1 MNAEDYKG
9 GHDCTG
15 CAGCVTQVDKG
26 ILDVD
31 VATTMK
37 AESETEC
44 SERCALKIDC
54 SAWAFSASK
63 GECYITN
70 STQPKFVN
78 ATVEAK
84 MIAGKRCP
92 GRARKMS

>member
-31 VATTMK
+31 VAATTE
-37 AESETEC
+37 AENEVEC

-54 SAWAFSASK
+54 SAWAFSSFPRK
-63 GECYITN
+63 CEITN
-70 STQPKFVN
+70 STKPSFVN
-78 ATVEAK
+78 TTGK
-84 MIAGKRCP
+84 IAGKRCP
-92 GRARKMS
+92 GWT